1 MFLFLFKLDFIASIS
16 TKFKEKITSLF
27 RKKLRSQNKLIL
39 NVKQEIVKI
48 DDEDLKNNENFCC
61 VCLIGVIIV
70 ITRIELEE
78 NISNVLFLLLFNNI
92 KKYIESHNLN

>member
-16 TKFKEKITSLF
+16 TKFKKKLTNLF
-27 RKKLRSQNKLIL
+27 REKKLRSQNELNSISFIL
-39 NVKQEIVKI
+39 NMKQEIVKI

-70 ITRIELEE
+70 ITMIE
-78 NISNVLFLLLFNNI
+78 
-92 KKYIESHNLN
+92 